1 MLNLVANTSTEKRI
15 FKALEAFASDKGLR
29 IVKIQFQKVRDFDI
43 QNDSPS
49 IEVFTDTS
57 LPWSA
62 RAKLLDKVKE
72 TSLEVK
78 RDLLVRLREE
88 DKTNLQRLANLHSTQ
103 KADDL
108 MAILEET
115 LSYSSSE
122 SAFVEIYHQYF
133 QLLYNYGRQ
142 INSDPESCKD
152 VIQDLFIKL
161 RKNRSKLPQVN
172 SIKAFLLK
180 SYRNKLY
187 SEFKKKQRI
196 ETITYSNEAHNFL
209 VSPSYETLLIDRQI
223 TKEQLERI
231 KSAISTLSQRQREAL
246 HFFYYNNLS
255 YEEIGEVMNF
265 SSVKAARNL
274 VYRALK
280 EVKGKRNIEIMLAF
294 SSLPYFSKVYW
305 FPS

>member
-1 MLNLVANTSTEKRI
+1 MFSISRGEKKLNERNAPKVVNSQNSSWENNELLWN
-15 FKALEAFASDKGLR
+15 AFRKG
-29 IVKIQFQKVRDFDI
+29 
-43 QNDSPS
+43 N
-49 IEVFTDTS
+49 
-57 LPWSA
+57 
-62 RAKLLDKVKE
+62 
-72 TSLEVK
+72 
-78 RDLLVRLREE
+78 
-88 DKTNLQRLANLHSTQ
+88 
-103 KADDL
+103 
-108 MAILEET
+108 
-115 LSYSSSE
+115 E

-280 EVKGKRNIEIMLAF
+280 EVKEKINNL
-294 SSLPYFSKVYW
+294 
-305 FPS
+305 